1 MRKLFVVFVLAT
13 ACYACGGGASD
24 TKPPVSNNEANS
36 NSQIGGDSTAP
47 ATSSDADNTK
57 TPATDTAAAAA
68 PATAT
73 AAVGDGKA
81 LIAKSD
87 CLTCHQE
94 ATKVI
99 GPSYKEVAKKYE
111 ATDANVKLLA
121 GKIIAGGKGVWGE
134 LPMTAH
140 PQLSPAD
147 AETMVRYI
155 LSLK

>member
-1 MRKLFVVFVLAT
+1 MRKLFIVFVVAV
-13 ACYACGGGASD
+13 ACYACGGGSD
-24 TKPPVSNNEANS
+24 TKPPVSNNEENK
-36 NSQIGGDSTAP
+36 NSQIGGDSPTAAVPAP
-47 ATSSDADNTK
+47 ADAAK
-57 TPATDTAAAAA
+57 PAGDTAAAAPKAA
-68 PATAT
+68 P
-73 AAVGDGKA
+73 VGDGKA

-99 GPSYKEVAKKYE
+99 GPAYKDVAKKYE
-111 ATDANVKLLA
+111 ATDANVKHLA
-121 GKIIAGGKGVWGE
+121 GKIIAGGTGVWGQ

-140 PQLSPAD
+140 PQLSTAD